1 LENDPERRAL
11 KSLRRLIY
19 LATLF
24 KAYYMIDIH
33 EHLIYGVDDGSPDLE
48 TSLAMAKEAA
58 ADGITHIV
66 CTPHASEKY
75 PYNEELILARYQE
88 LRERLRGTLELSLG
102 CDFHLSVDNIFDALK
117 NPLRYSINGKGY
129 LLVEFPNYTIG
140 SHFDDALFKLQTAGY
155 TIIVTHP
162 ERYPAVQKS
171 PDLLSD
177 WLGRRMLIQVTS
189 SSLYGRFG
197 TAAEALSNELLERNW
212 IHFLASDGHGITW
225 RPPHLK
231 KGYEYVKG
239 RLGEEAARRLYI
251 TNPQAAVEG
260 EPLPAQPEPVGLRE
274 NVPLKFDIS
283 RYRPKGGGKS
293 SSNGK
298 KSNGG
303 SSRSGIRVLW
313 DALLGK
319 N

>member
-1 LENDPERRAL
+1 
-11 KSLRRLIY
+11 
-19 LATLF
+19 
-24 KAYYMIDIH
+24 
-33 EHLIYGVDDGSPDLE
+33 
-48 TSLAMAKEAA
+48 
-58 ADGITHIV
+58 
-66 CTPHASEKY
+66 
-75 PYNEELILARYQE
+75 
-88 LRERLRGTLELSLG
+88 
-102 CDFHLSVDNIFDALK
+102 
-117 NPLRYSINGKGY
+117 
-129 LLVEFPNYTIG
+129 
-140 SHFDDALFKLQTAGY
+140 
-155 TIIVTHP
+155 
-162 ERYPAVQKS
+162 
-171 PDLLSD
+171 
-177 WLGRRMLIQVTS
+177 
-189 SSLYGRFG
+189 
-197 TAAEALSNELLERNW
+197 
-212 IHFLASDGHGITW
+212 
-225 RPPHLK
+225 LK